1 MTGFIDTLTT
11 DGNSKKA
18 LYYQCFAEL
27 SNPRGYSFPYE
38 YDSFYHKIKNFTR
51 SFYKNVRIFI
61 NIIFLIPVG
70 IPRF

>member
-1 MTGFIDTLTT
+1 MPVF
-11 DGNSKKA
+11 
-18 LYYQCFAEL
+18 FAEL

-51 SFYKNVRIFI
+51 GFYKNVRIFI